1 MCVVRMRAQL
11 EDGVEYF
18 YLLSDPTNVVFD
30 QPEAYVGATME
41 SVLAARSDKAQADK
55 AQIDKEL

>member
-1 MCVVRMRAQL
+1 MRAQL

-30 QPEAYVGATME
+30 RPEAYVGATME

>member
-1 MCVVRMRAQL
+1 MRAQL

-18 YLLSDPTNVVFD
+18 YPLADPTKVVFD
-30 QPEAYVGATME
+30 RPEVYVGATME